1 MINLPIAILQGKTQ
15 LITTSVPSAICSLDS
30 YTIPK
35 TISEA
40 VGHPGW
46 RQEMAEELQALEFN
60 QTWVLV
66 SLPPGKHATGCK

>member
-1 MINLPIAILQGKTQ
+1 MINLPIAILQGKML

-35 TISEA
+35 TIGEA

-46 RQEMAEELQALEFN
+46 RQAMEEESQALELN
-60 QTWVLV
+60 KTWVLV
-66 SLPPGKHATGCK
+66 SVPPGKHATGCK